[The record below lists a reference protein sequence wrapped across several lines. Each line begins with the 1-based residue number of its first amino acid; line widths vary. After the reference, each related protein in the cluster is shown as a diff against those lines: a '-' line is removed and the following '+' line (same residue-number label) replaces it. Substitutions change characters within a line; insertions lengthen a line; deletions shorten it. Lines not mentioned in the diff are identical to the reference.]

1 MRVGVDGRKIPQAKE
16 RGPFR
21 SLDHAVELGMEG
33 VFFRTVLEMSPTLD
47 PVELRELRAHADEL
61 GLYLETGLGK
71 VNPYAL
77 AEAPEI
83 RAAGGGDTRL
93 GFERMLRACAAIGCT
108 EVWIGT
114 ANYKSQYPG
123 NFAYDRFRTD
133 VSWAEQL
140 RASTAF
146 LELLAP
152 LARELG
158 VHMNLETH
166 EEITSFEVV
175 RLVEAVGPD
184 VVGVTFDVGNVLQR
198 GESPVRA
205 AARVAPYVRQS
216 HMKDV
221 VLSFVPDGVLRQLRP
236 CGQGVI
242 DFEAVLRILGAHAPK
257 LSLTIENPNER
268 SLSTL
273 EFFNPAWH
281 ASHADL
287 TTAELA
293 EYVGLVNGCQ
303 QRIASGEWPDLPSY
317 HARAF
322 GYAEE
327 VAFIQA
333 SAAHLR
339 QIVDRLGLTEPRRVG
354 ERVSPA

>member
-47 PVELRELRAHADEL
+47 PGELRELRAHADEL
-61 GLYLETGLGK
+61 GLYLESGLGK

-77 AEAPEI
+77 PEAPEI
-83 RAAGGGDTRL
+83 RAAGDGDTRL
-93 GFERMLRACAAIGCT
+93 GFERMLRACAGIGCT

-114 ANYKSQYPG
+114 ANYKGQYRG

-140 RASTAF
+140 RASTEF
-146 LELLAP
+146 LKLLAP

-166 EEITSFEVV
+166 EEITTFEVV

-184 VVGVTFDVGNVLQR
+184 VVGVTFDVGNVVQR

-205 AARVAPYVRQS
+205 AVRVAPYVRQT
-216 HMKDV
+216 HLKDI
-221 VLSFVPDGVLRQLRP
+221 VLAFAPDGVLKQMRP
-236 CGQGVI
+236 CGQGLI
-242 DFEAVLRILGAHAPK
+242 DFEAVLRVLATYTPT
-257 LSLTIENPNER
+257 LTLTIENPNER
-268 SLSTL
+268 GLSTL

-281 ASHADL
+281 ASHPDL

-303 QRIASGEWPDLPSY
+303 ERIASGAWPDLPSY
-317 HARAF
+317 HAQPF

-327 VAFIQA
+327 VAFIKQ

-339 QIVDRLGLTEPRRVG
+339 QIVDRLGLTEPLRTREEVT
-354 ERVSPA
+354 VA

>member
-83 RAAGGGDTRL
+83 RAAGDGDTRL
-93 GFERMLRACAAIGCT
+93 GFERMLRACAGIGCT
-108 EVWIGT
+108 EAWIGT

-140 RASTAF
+140 RASTEF
-146 LELLAP
+146 LKLLAP
-152 LARELG
+152 TARELG

-221 VLSFVPDGVLRQLRP
+221 VLSFAPDGVRRQIRP
-236 CGQGVI
+236 CGQGAI
-242 DFEAVLRILGAHAPK
+242 DFEAVLRILGAHVPK
-257 LSLTIENPNER
+257 LTLTIENPTER

-293 EYVGLVNGCQ
+293 EYVGLINGCQ
-303 QRIASGEWPDLPSY
+303 QRIAGGEWPDLASY
-317 HARAF
+317 HARPF
-322 GYAEE
+322 GYAEQ
-327 VAFIQA
+327 VAFIRE

-339 QIVDRLGLTEPRRVG
+339 QIVDRLGLTEPRRTSEEVN
-354 ERVSPA
+354 AA